1 MITVPAGF
9 RNSAMEVFGPG
20 AAEFCGTLPE
30 VVAEYVDRWSLTLD
44 LPAGTDPW
52 YGMCG
57 IVVPVRTPAG
67 EAAVLKISWADE
79 ETEHE
84 HTALAAWAGNG
95 AVRLLAADG
104 ARRVLLLE
112 RLDPHHSLRQV
123 PIDDAVVA
131 LAELL
136 RRLAVPAPPD
146 VVTVA
151 GHAARWV
158 DELPGRWRAA
168 HPPFDDR
175 LLDRAVGIARE
186 LGPHSGTLL
195 IHTDLHYENVL
206 ATHSD
211 TVGDRGEWLAIDPK
225 PMAGDPEFGALPT
238 MWNRL
243 DDLDGG
249 DPAAALRHRLRLF
262 ADAAGI
268 DATVAASWSVARAVE
283 TVVWN
288 AEIGMAQEQQRPA
301 WVAETL
307 AAF

>member
-9 RNSAMEVFGPG
+9 RDSALATFGTAG
-20 AAEFCGTLPE
+20 AEFCKTLPA
-30 VVAEYVDRWSLTLD
+30 VVDEYAARWSLTLD
-44 LPAGTDPW
+44 LPAGAEPW

-84 HTALAAWAGNG
+84 HTALAAWSGNG

-112 RLDPHHSLRQV
+112 RLDPNRTLRDL
-123 PIDDAVVA
+123 PIDDAVVT

-136 RRLAVPAPPD
+136 RRLAVPAPPG
-146 VVTVA
+146 VEAVA
-151 GHAARWV
+151 DHAARWV
-158 DELPGRWRAA
+158 DELPRRWRASR
-168 HPPFDDR
+168 PPHDVW

-186 LGPHSGTLL
+186 LGPSSGALL
-195 IHTDLHYENVL
+195 VHTDLHYENVL
-206 ATHSD
+206 ATLPGAARH
-211 TVGDRGEWLAIDPK
+211 RGRWLAIDPK
-225 PMAGDPEFGALPT
+225 PMAGDPEFGALPAL
-238 MWNRL
+238 WNRL
-243 DDLDGG
+243 DDLDGA
-249 DPAAALRHRLRLF
+249 DPAAALRRRLRRY

-268 DATVAASWSVARAVE
+268 DPDLAAAWSVARAVE

-288 AEIGMAQEQQRPA
+288 AEIGLVQEQQRPA